1 MQGCSNTFSLLV
13 RGFLWG
19 HKACGFALIRAGFG
33 AKAGLSFSGVHGTGA
48 KGAADEQAAS
58 GCLGQS
64 SPRTGRRKERG
75 AASGSSQGWPGN
87 SWESLTPSKA
97 RSMAAVSSFLHLLSF
112 SDIFPK
118 SDHVFYYVIRWKC
131 TEQHENNAMA
141 RLQTTPKWGI
151 CHDFLE
157 LDHATGREAGDPIL
171 PEFSPCGRQ
180 EPAILQKPGDTRPR
194 PCPASPLG
202 PSSRSPSAL
211 KPPYPVPRT
220 APGPRSLVLNETA
233 WPHRSHQRPRPHQPT
248 VTAPSARASC
258 RPAAPTATQ
267 VKGQKKKKSGL
278 VFKPT
283 WRGNTGSRTEA
294 VET

>member
-19 HKACGFALIRAGFG
+19 HKACGFALIGAGFG

-75 AASGSSQGWPGN
+75 AASGSSHGRPGD

-118 SDHVFYYVIRWKC
+118 SDHVFYYVIHWKC
-131 TEQHENNAMA
+131 TEQHENNATA
-141 RLQTTPKWGI
+141 RLQTTPNGASVTISLSLITLRAGKQGTPYSRHFPVWAAGTR
-151 CHDFLE
+151 DP
-157 LDHATGREAGDPIL
+157 AEA
-171 PEFSPCGRQ
+171 R
-180 EPAILQKPGDTRPR
+180 DTRPR
-194 PCPASPLG
+194 PCPASPSG

-211 KPPYPVPRT
+211 KPPYPVPCT
-220 APGPRSLVLNETA
+220 APGP
-233 WPHRSHQRPRPHQPT
+233 
-248 VTAPSARASC
+248 APSSSTKQRGHTAATNVPAPTNGHRPSERASR
-258 RPAAPTATQ
+258 RPAQTSGPTATQ
-267 VKGQKKKKSGL
+267 VKGQKKKK
-278 VFKPT
+278 KIQ
-283 WRGNTGSRTEA
+283 TGF
-294 VET
+294 